1 VILLMEPK
9 AAIRDE
15 LLAHAPGLRRFA
27 LSLCGT
33 IDRAEDLVQD
43 TFLQALTH
51 LDSFQPGTNLAAW
64 LVTILRNRFRDQ
76 YRKRQREVEDADGH
90 YAEALSSEPEQIA
103 RVEFAEF
110 RSALARLSSEQR
122 QALLL
127 VGTSGLSCDRAAALC
142 GCAAG
147 TIKSRVHRARAHLI
161 ELLAMDGPND
171 FGSDRVTRA
180 VVGKRTHSSV
190 ELMISRHTAAMV
202 TETVQ

>member
-9 AAIRDE
+9 PAIRDE

-76 YRKRQREVEDADGH
+76 YRRRQREVEDTDGY
-90 YAEALSSEPEQIA
+90 YAGTLNSQPEQSA
-103 RVEFAEF
+103 RIEFAEF
-110 RSALARLSSEQR
+110 RAALAKLPPQQRPIKACKFCQTRVPRRRLMG
-122 QALLL
+122 ALLAQLRSLLPMIGPL
-127 VGTSGLSCDRAAALC
+127 VSQS
-142 GCAAG
+142 
-147 TIKSRVHRARAHLI
+147 
-161 ELLAMDGPND
+161 N
-171 FGSDRVTRA
+171 
-180 VVGKRTHSSV
+180 
-190 ELMISRHTAAMV
+190 
-202 TETVQ
+202 